1 MKYVNAEK
9 MLPEELLR
17 SIQEYTQGSYLYIP
31 IREEDKKQWGECTES
46 KQILRERNESIVQAY
61 RSGSS
66 VKTLALHYHLTEHS
80 IRRIIRGQR

>member
-9 MLPEELLR
+9 MLPEDLLR

-31 IREEDKKQWGECTES
+31 IREEDKKQWGACTES
-46 KQILRERNESIVQAY
+46 KQILRERNASILQAY

-80 IRRIIRGQR
+80 IRRIIRGQN